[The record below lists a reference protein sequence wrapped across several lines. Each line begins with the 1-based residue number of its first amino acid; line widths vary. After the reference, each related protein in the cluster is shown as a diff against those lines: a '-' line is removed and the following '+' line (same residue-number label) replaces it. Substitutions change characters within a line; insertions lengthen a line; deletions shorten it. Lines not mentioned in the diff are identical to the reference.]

1 MAVVMDSFDTM
12 PSDKLR
18 NKFVG
23 EKEAVDANASN
34 GVKSFE
40 AVEVEPMTS
49 DKLETNCAIVVE
61 VAKDDS
67 ICEVLKVNGVVAAAV
82 T

>member
-1 MAVVMDSFDTM
+1 
-12 PSDKLR
+12 
-18 NKFVG
+18 
-23 EKEAVDANASN
+23 
-34 GVKSFE
+34 
-40 AVEVEPMTS
+40 MTS